1 MSRHQRRFPNESSEY
16 RAARDDLL
24 DLEVGLREQ
33 IEQVAKARR
42 ALPVGGALP
51 EDYEFRQLD
60 RSGRVQPVRLSE
72 LFTPAS
78 DTLLLYSFMFGP
90 EMEKPCPACTSL
102 IDGFNGLAWH
112 ILDRL
117 NLAIVAK
124 SPIERVLAFGSRRGW
139 DRVPFVSSAETPYNS
154 DYHAEND
161 DGEQIPAM
169 NVFVRRDGE
178 IRHFWGSELLYA
190 DLPGHPR
197 HMDLMWPIW
206 NLFDLTPE
214 GRGTD
219 WFPKLE
225 Y

>member
-1 MSRHQRRFPNESSEY
+1 MSRHDRRFPNESPEY

-33 IEQVAKARR
+33 IEKVAAARR
-42 ALPVGGALP
+42 ALPQGGAVR
-51 EDYEFRQLD
+51 EDYSFHRID
-60 RSGRVQPVRLSE
+60 RSGRVLPVQLSE
-72 LFTPAS
+72 LFTDMS

-90 EMEKPCPACTSL
+90 EMIKPCPACTSM
-102 IDGFNGLAWH
+102 IDGWNGLTPH
-112 ILDRL
+112 ILDRV
-117 NLAIVAK
+117 NFAVVTK
-124 SPIERVLAFGSRRGW
+124 SPIERILAFGSQRGW
-139 DRVPFVSSAETPYNS
+139 SRVPFLSSAGTTYNA
-154 DYHAEND
+154 DYHAETP

-190 DLPGHPR
+190 ELPGHPR

-214 GRGTD
+214 GRGSD

>member
-1 MSRHQRRFPNESSEY
+1 MSRHTRRFPDESPEY
-16 RAARDDLL
+16 RSARDELL
-24 DLEVGLREQ
+24 ELEIGLREQ
-33 IEQVAKARR
+33 IERVAEARR
-42 ALPVGGALP
+42 ALPPGGALR
-51 EDYEFRQLD
+51 EDYGFHRID
-60 RSGRVQPVRLSE
+60 RSGRVLPVQLSE
-72 LFTPAS
+72 LFTPTS

-90 EMEKPCPACTSL
+90 EMIKPCPACTSL
-102 IDGFNGLAWH
+102 IDGFNGLTPH
-112 ILDRL
+112 VLDRV
-117 NLAIVAK
+117 NFAVVTK
-124 SPIERVLAFGSRRGW
+124 SPIERILAFGSQRGW
-139 DRVPFVSSAETPYNS
+139 SRVPFVSSAGTTYNA
-154 DYHAEND
+154 DYHAETP

-190 DLPGHPR
+190 ELPGHPR